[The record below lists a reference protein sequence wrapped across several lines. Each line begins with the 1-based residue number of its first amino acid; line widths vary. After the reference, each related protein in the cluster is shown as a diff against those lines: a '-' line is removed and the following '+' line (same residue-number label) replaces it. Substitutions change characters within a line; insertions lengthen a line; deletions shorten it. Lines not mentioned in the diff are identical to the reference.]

1 MLNPFMVGVTRL
13 DFSLM
18 PESPWYCVVFRCFK
32 NWFFSFTAVLLQF
45 YNCDLSA
52 YYNIGARYFTGLN
65 ILCLFTLIYG
75 RKTKRFALFV
85 RFLRKKKANTPNGV
99 GFLSYKLFLSRKSCL
114 TGYIE
119 RHILLEQRQLN
130 IFLLIIFS
138 FGNALF
144 NLLGTSLKWFL
155 ICAAFSMPPH

>member
-1 MLNPFMVGVTRL
+1 MVGVTRL

-52 YYNIGARYFTGLN
+52 
-65 ILCLFTLIYG
+65 LCAFCEK
-75 RKTKRFALFV
+75 RKP
-85 RFLRKKKANTPNGV
+85 TPFGV

-144 NLLGTSLKWFL
+144 NLLGTSLKRFL
-155 ICAAFSMPPH
+155 ICAAFSMQPH